1 MLADKSPFSFNAG
14 ADLSEK
20 AMRAVTRGATAG
32 DVILTSAGG
41 ADPQEGLIDQGGGA
55 TSGHAVRVIKNGRA
69 KGIAGGVLSANMKVV
84 GVADGK
90 LAEASTGDYIL
101 GTLEEDAAEDGDE
114 VMVFVEP
121 SLVVI

>member
-1 MLADKSPFSFNAG
+1 MLADKLPYSFSAG
-14 ADLSEK
+14 EDLSAK

-32 DVILTSAGG
+32 DVILTSSGG
-41 ADPQEGLIDQGGGA
+41 GDPQEGLIDQGGGA
-55 TSGHAVRVIKNGRA
+55 TSGDAVRVIKYGRA
-69 KGIAGGVLSANMKVV
+69 KGIAAGVLSANMKVV

-101 GTLEEDAAEDGDE
+101 GTLEEDAAADGDE